1 MKQEMQY
8 IYQVYQ
14 SGSFS
19 KAAQALYLTQP
30 ALSIAIQKVEAE
42 IGMPLFIRDKKP
54 LELTDAGKVYIE
66 KVKEIL
72 HLEAELS
79 KELSDLSSLNIG
91 NLVLGGT
98 HYLNSYPLASA
109 FLTRSIIEQSI
120 KYYSHQHYIQG
131 QGKLIW
137 ANIEKLSKLS
147 QIIDNYKKN
156 LANYITDTTIR
167 DYFTA
172 LFDNYNDTVNPL
184 NWVVHRPSEFQLD
197 ASTLIELPRKGLLAV
212 INYFLTF

>member
-1 MKQEMQY
+1 M
-8 IYQVYQ
+8 
-14 SGSFS
+14 
-19 KAAQALYLTQP
+19 
-30 ALSIAIQKVEAE
+30 
-42 IGMPLFIRDKKP
+42 
-54 LELTDAGKVYIE
+54 
-66 KVKEIL
+66 
-72 HLEAELS
+72 
-79 KELSDLSSLNIG
+79 
-91 NLVLGGT
+91 
-98 HYLNSYPLASA
+98 
-109 FLTRSIIEQSI
+109 TRSIIEQSI